1 MATERKKQQD
11 RERMQ
16 RKRQEQNKRIEELE
30 MALSLCHET
39 MHETIAV
46 LSFNDSKKVADAMA
60 LAKKALWDGTMTFP
74 KSYSPQPN
82 GYLEDK
88 DHPDDGPDRRG
99 MGDW

>member
-1 MATERKKQQD
+1 MSEEEIERVAKAIYEADDPWSEAFPWPSMGSK
-11 RERMQ
+11 
-16 RKRQEQNKRIEELE
+16 EQSADNYRRIARAAIEA
-30 MALSLCHET
+30 MSALS
-39 MHETIAV
+39 
-46 LSFNDSKKVADAMA
+46 
-60 LAKKALWDGTMTFP
+60 